1 MARGTQDA
9 QLDPQVQKAGPLG
22 FSAWVEV
29 NLSALEHNLQ
39 LAKGRSPTPILPI
52 LKGDAYGHGAP
63 VIAAF
68 LKSKGCSA
76 LGVSTVEEALD
87 ILEWTNAQIVL
98 LTPPLPEQ
106 LPAVVERGMIPTITS
121 PEVVPQLNRLA
132 KLRKRVL
139 TVQIKVDTG
148 FGRLGVAP
156 QDFAGL
162 ADLIRNASHLH
173 LGGVFTHFAA
183 AACDRK
189 FTQQQLEQFLALR
202 SQFQASFGSGDVIW
216 HAANSA
222 AYLTMP
228 ASHLDLVRLGNVL
241 YGQTSLRRPRFWDLQ
256 GTWQF
261 KARIIHTRWLPPG
274 HSVGYSRAYHTSR
287 ATRLGVIPVGYAQGL
302 ELEPQGS
309 PWRQIKRAAARTLF
323 PKHPVSQGQEPIPI
337 MGRISMG
344 LSCLDL
350 TASDLEAG
358 DVVTVHMR
366 RVAAGRQ
373 IPRLYFLQGK
383 LKCIFWNHQ
392 VLNPQGRKINL
403 RGLF

>member
-1 MARGTQDA
+1 MTLSLNHSLDTLLANMKQKTRYNIRYAMRKNVTVQALKEKSQLGVFYCLLQETAKRDRFTIRSLDYFEAIWDHLVQAGLARVFLAYHEETPLAGAICFRLGPRVWYVYGASSSEKRNLQAPHLIQWEMIKWAKGAGCTIYNFRGVSGDLRPEHPLYGLYRFKEGFGATLETYVGEFDLPIRQGGYA
-9 QLDPQVQKAGPLG
+9 LWLGGLRMHNWIRRYKKAGPLG

-156 QDFAGL
+156 AGL
-162 ADLIRNASHLH
+162 C
-173 LGGVFTHFAA
+173 G
-183 AACDRK
+183 
-189 FTQQQLEQFLALR
+189 
-202 SQFQASFGSGDVIW
+202 
-216 HAANSA
+216 
-222 AYLTMP
+222 
-228 ASHLDLVRLGNVL
+228 
-241 YGQTSLRRPRFWDLQ
+241 
-256 GTWQF
+256 
-261 KARIIHTRWLPPG
+261 
-274 HSVGYSRAYHTSR
+274 
-287 ATRLGVIPVGYAQGL
+287 
-302 ELEPQGS
+302 
-309 PWRQIKRAAARTLF
+309 
-323 PKHPVSQGQEPIPI
+323 
-337 MGRISMG
+337 
-344 LSCLDL
+344 
-350 TASDLEAG
+350 AG
-358 DVVTVHMR
+358 
-366 RVAAGRQ
+366 
-373 IPRLYFLQGK
+373 
-383 LKCIFWNHQ
+383 
-392 VLNPQGRKINL
+392 
-403 RGLF
+403 